1 MATFALPGGSGAP
14 AFTGSWV
21 GWRGLKQTITTPAGD
36 NVDVNGNRPI
46 LITRA
51 RAYTSGHNASR
62 SIRFEIGGY
71 NTDFFTVASSAAAQ
85 LTPYQTINAYY
96 ANSGSREF
104 RIKNSATDAYIK
116 YGSTAPNGPIYAI
129 NASNGITSTIQTGRG
144 LNGNLEYFSVPSA
157 PQSATTS
164 ISGTNITVSWSGPA
178 SNGGTG
184 VTDYRFEWSAD
195 NANWNAS
202 NTGGATSVSFTGAE
216 NTTYYFRI
224 ACYNA
229 VTNVGGTY
237 SQYSNTAS
245 RFIPIQ
251 AVPPTQ
257 PQSPAVIQ
265 VVDTLK
271 AGFSWSAP
279 SDDGGADVQ
288 GYQVQYATNS
298 AFTTGLAT
306 IDLGVTTAYTSPDL
320 TVGLSYSFRVR
331 AYNISGYGAWSNTVS
346 VNIAP
351 LFVEP
356 DAPEAVGISQ
366 LPTFLGAR
374 VTWSPPEDDGGSPV
388 TGYRI
393 QFANNPSFTGATLTE
408 VGNVLLFDFF
418 GLTESVTYY
427 ARVAAA
433 NPAGYSPYSDA
444 VSVTILPLNAPLDN
458 WKSFGTRPATT
469 TNLNS
474 FSGVVRKVITDIPT
488 AALSLHIEVDAVET
502 TGTITAGQAGIT
514 RMVTGLTVGKQ
525 YRLEGRAVLT
535 NDSALVKKYRL
546 SVLSLGSGSSVTL
559 SGTTL
564 LQTIPA
570 YIFTATST
578 SHFISIEV
586 ADSYTITETG
596 PFERVAF
603 NQIELTEVGT
613 DSPYRVQDT
622 VYTSTLAN
630 HFDLVTRSVG
640 ASWWVDKLNKTR
652 FGLSFDYA
660 PLVAEFS
667 DVIDLGLLN
676 YTDIKLGLK
685 TKDVVNDVLIRNKGD
700 KVNPQ
705 SPRDRLEF
713 LTNYPVISQD
723 SIDLWGARRL
733 AIETNLWTESLIT
746 NLVQNPSF
754 QYGKEGVFKFDDA
767 DTFSL
772 NRVRIN
778 TAATGVSNFMPIG
791 TTAPVSGDWAL
802 VMTAI
807 SNKSSYEVA
816 FGAEGQD
823 DSEAEQLGF
832 PIKPD
837 TSYTA
842 SLYWLAGI
850 DNVEPST
857 TTQVWM
863 RWYDANGNAISN
875 SSFSAALAMSDE
887 DWVRNSVTATSPSNA
902 YYAQVRTRVSH
913 SHASPVG
920 RSGYMA
926 NVQLNEGALTGYI
939 DGDIADDD
947 VFLYE
952 WLGVPGQSE
961 SRQLNNILDEKAAEI
976 LDKYSEPIN
985 QVSSILWNAQQDT
998 TAATLLDIGSRIRIT
1013 LKESTESYRVISLKH
1028 NVTPER
1034 WIIEIGVQKL

>member
-14 AFTGSWV
+14 ASSASWV
-21 GWRGLKQTITTPAGD
+21 GWRGLKQSFTTPAGD

-46 LITRA
+46 LITRV
-51 RAYTSGHNASR
+51 RAYTAGHNASR

-71 NTDFFTVASSAAAQ
+71 NTDFFTVASAANAP
-85 LTPYQTINAYY
+85 LTAYQTINAYY
-96 ANSGSREF
+96 TNSGSREF
-104 RIKNSATDAYIK
+104 RIKNSANDAYIK
-116 YGSTAPNGPIYAI
+116 YGHSAASGQNIFAI
-129 NASNGITSTIQTGRG
+129 NSSNDTTSTIQTNRG
-144 LNGNLEYFSVPSA
+144 VNGNIEYFSVPSA

-178 SNGGTG
+178 SDGGSG
-184 VTDYRFEWSAD
+184 VTAYRFEWSPD

-202 NTGGATSVSFTGAE
+202 NTGSTSVTFTGAE

-245 RFIPIQ
+245 RYIPIQ
-251 AVPPTQ
+251 AVPPSQ
-257 PQSPAVIQ
+257 PESPAVIQ
-265 VVDTLK
+265 VVDTTK
-271 AGFSWSAP
+271 AGFVWSAP
-279 SDDGGADVQ
+279 SDNGGAAIQ

-306 IDLGVTTAYTSPDL
+306 IDLGVTTAYTTNDL
-320 TVGLSYSFRVR
+320 VVGTSYSFRVR
-331 AYNISGYGAWSNTVS
+331 AYNVSGYGAWSNTVS
-346 VNIAP
+346 VTIAP
-351 LFVEP
+351 LFVQP

-374 VTWSPPEDDGGSPV
+374 VTWNPPTNNGGSPV

-393 QFANNPSFTGATLTE
+393 QFANNPSFTGATVTD
-408 VGNVLLFDFF
+408 VGNVLLFDFL

-433 NPAGYSPYSDA
+433 NPAGYSPYSSA
-444 VSVTILPLNAPLDN
+444 VNVTILPLNAPLDN
-458 WKSFGTRPATT
+458 WKYWGSRPFGTNNLHNPA
-469 TNLNS
+469 
-474 FSGVVRKVITDIPT
+474 GVVRKVITAIPT
-488 AALSLHIEVDAVET
+488 AALSLHIELDAVATGGT
-502 TGTITAGQAGIT
+502 TSAGQAGIG
-514 RMVTGLTVGKQ
+514 RMVTGLTIGKQ

-535 NDSALVKKYRL
+535 NASAVVKKYRL
-546 SVLSLGSGSSVTL
+546 SVQGIGAASAVTL
-559 SGTTL
+559 SGTTV
-564 LQTIPA
+564 LQTMPQ
-570 YIFTATST
+570 YTFTATST
-578 SHFISIEV
+578 AHYIEIEV
-586 ADSYTITETG
+586 ADSYTITSTG

-613 DSPYRVQDT
+613 DSPYRVQDN

-667 DVIDLGLLN
+667 DIKNVGLLN
-676 YTDIKLGLK
+676 YNDIKLGLK
-685 TKDVVNDVLIRNKGD
+685 TKDVVNDILLRNKGD
-700 KVNPQ
+700 KINPQ
-705 SPRDRLEF
+705 SPKERLEL

-723 SIDLWGARRL
+723 SIDLWGTRRL
-733 AIETNLWTESLIT
+733 SIETNLWTESLIT

-754 QYGKEGVFKFDDA
+754 QYGKENVFKFFDA
-767 DTFSL
+767 DTFSI
-772 NRVRIN
+772 NRIRID
-778 TAATGVSNFMPIG
+778 TAATGASNFMPIG

-807 SNKSSYEVA
+807 SNKSSYQLA

-823 DSEAEQLGF
+823 DSETEQLGF
-832 PIKPD
+832 PIKPS

-850 DNVEPST
+850 DNVEAST

-863 RWYDANGNAISN
+863 RWYDANGNAIGN
-875 SSFSAALAMSDE
+875 SSFSAAVSMSD
-887 DWVRNSVTATSPSNA
+887 DNWVRNSVTATSPSNA

-913 SHASPVG
+913 SHGSAVG
-920 RSGYMA
+920 RSGYIA

-939 DGDIADDD
+939 DGDIPDND
-947 VFLYE
+947 VYLYE

-961 SRQLNNILDEKAAEI
+961 SRQMNNILDEKAAEI
-976 LDKYSEPIN
+976 LDNYSDPIN
-985 QVSSILWNAQQDT
+985 QISSILWNAQQDT
-998 TAATLLDIGSRIRIT
+998 TVATNLDIGSRIRIT
-1013 LKESTESYRVISLKH
+1013 LKDLTESYRVISLKH

-1034 WIIEIGVQKL
+1034 WMIEIGVQKL